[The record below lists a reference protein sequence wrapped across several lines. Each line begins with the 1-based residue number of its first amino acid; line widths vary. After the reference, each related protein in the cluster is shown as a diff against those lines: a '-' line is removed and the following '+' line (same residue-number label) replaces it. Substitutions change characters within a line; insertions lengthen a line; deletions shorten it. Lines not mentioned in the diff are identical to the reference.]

1 MTRLIPTT
9 LVALAMVC
17 AASAAGAQTARASGT
32 VRDTE
37 GKNIQGA
44 TIRAINPDA
53 IPSQVVSTSDD
64 KGRWAMIGLRTGTYE
79 FVVEAPGFIPVKASA
94 NVRVA
99 GTAPLAFALAR
110 DPGPIPGA
118 LASNIQ
124 AQLTAAHMMRDQGRL
139 DQAITA
145 YNDIRAKNPKLTSI
159 NVVIGDTYR
168 RKAEQEA
175 APAQRRSFLVL
186 AIESYTAALSG
197 DADNPRVRAALESA
211 RVEAAAVPQE

>member
-1 MTRLIPTT
+1 MPPLLRTILAALI
-9 LVALAMVC
+9 LAC
-17 AASAAGAQTARASGT
+17 SASTVWAQTARATGT

-44 TIRAINPDA
+44 TIRATNPDA

-159 NVVIGDTYR
+159 HVVIGDTYR
-168 RKAEQEA
+168 RKAAQEA
-175 APAQRRSFLVL
+175 APAERRSLL
-186 AIESYTAALSG
+186 MRAIESYTAALGG
-197 DADNPRVRAALESA
+197 DAENPRVRAALESA
-211 RVEAAAVPQE
+211 RVEAAAIPQE

>member
-1 MTRLIPTT
+1 MRMPTILAC
-9 LVALAMVC
+9 LVLACMAST
-17 AASAAGAQTARASGT
+17 AAAQTARATGT

-37 GKNIQGA
+37 GKTIQGA

-64 KGRWAMIGLRTGTYE
+64 RGRWAMIGLRTGTYE
-79 FVVEAPGFIPVKASA
+79 FVVEAPGFVPVKASA

-99 GTAPLAFALAR
+99 GTPPMAFMLAR

-145 YNDIRAKNPKLTSI
+145 YNEIRTKNPKLTSL
-159 NVVIGDTYR
+159 NLVIGDTYR

-175 APAQRRSFLVL
+175 APAQRRTLLML
-186 AIESYTAALSG
+186 AIESYTAALTG

-211 RVEAAAVPQE
+211 RVEAAAIPQE